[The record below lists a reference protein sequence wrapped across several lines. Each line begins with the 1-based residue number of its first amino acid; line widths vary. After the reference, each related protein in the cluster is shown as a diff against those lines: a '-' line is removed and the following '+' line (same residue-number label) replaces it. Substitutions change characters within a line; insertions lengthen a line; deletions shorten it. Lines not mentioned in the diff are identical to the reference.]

1 MLKDRFASLVALTLA
16 SAGPATFAMP
26 LAAQAPQAAQE
37 TIQLAFG
44 YECDDRFRIRN
55 DGARAVDVEYD
66 VQGVSERSRLHLDA
80 RQSVEISSTSRTP
93 VELWVNGKLAAT
105 ERKGDRA
112 CATMPAAPASPE
124 VIVRPIEPRDYPA
137 YPEAAGS
144 YPTYPQREI
153 VYVPE
158 PYYYPAYSY
167 YPPYY
172 YPPYYPRYYGGFSVV
187 LPIFTRIGGEHR
199 YYGRP
204 GYGDYFGRPG
214 YGGGYYGRPGYGGG
228 RFVHVARPRGGHR

>member
-16 SAGPATFAMP
+16 SAGSAAFAAP
-26 LAAQAPQAAQE
+26 VAAQAPQAGPE
-37 TIQLAFG
+37 TVQLAFG
-44 YECDDRFRIRN
+44 YECDDRFLIRN
-55 DGARAVDVEYD
+55 DGGRAVDVEYN

-112 CATMPAAPASPE
+112 CATTPAAPE

-137 YPEAAGS
+137 APEAGGG
-144 YPTYPQREI
+144 YPVYPQREV
-153 VYVPE
+153 VYSPD

-187 LPIFTRIGGEHR
+187 LPIYTRVGGVAR

-204 GYGDYFGRPG
+204 A
-214 YGGGYYGRPGYGGG
+214 YGGTFYGRPGYGGT
-228 RFVHVARPRGGHR
+228 RVVHAGRPRGGHR